1 MALSNRPEIIDTA
14 DDHSLPNSDNSDLG
28 SNWQV
33 RFWMI
38 FSGQTLSLIGS
49 GLTQFVLLWWIT
61 DTTGSLAALATA
73 GFVALLPEALIS
85 LWEAYLLTATVAA
98 C

>member
-1 MALSNRPEIIDTA
+1 MALSNRPEIIYTA
-14 DDHSLPNSDNSDLG
+14 DGHSLPNSDNSDLG

-38 FSGQTLSLIGS
+38 FSGQTLSPIGS

-73 GFVALLPEALIS
+73 GVVALLPQALI
-85 LWEAYLLTATVAA
+85 
-98 C
+98 